1 MDFDDRI
8 VNGGILEEDIAQE
21 PGLRPR
27 SLDEYIGQSKAKEN
41 LSVYIEAAKA
51 RKEALDHVLLYGR
64 RDWEKRHLQ
73 TSLQMSSE

>member
-27 SLDEYIGQSKAKEN
+27 SLDEYIGQS
-41 LSVYIEAAKA
+41 
-51 RKEALDHVLLYGR
+51 
-64 RDWEKRHLQ
+64 
-73 TSLQMSSE
+73 